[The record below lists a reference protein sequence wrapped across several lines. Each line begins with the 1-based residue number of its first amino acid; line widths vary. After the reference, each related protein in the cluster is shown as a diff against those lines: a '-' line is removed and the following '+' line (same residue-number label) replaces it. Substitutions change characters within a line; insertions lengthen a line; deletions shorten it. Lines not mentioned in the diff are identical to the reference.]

1 MDRSAET
8 MMDGALETQPAT
20 IPAAVGLR
28 GRILCGRMILPLVVA
43 GVSFYFVFR
52 HLDVQAMIAIAGR
65 MHLRYYVAGFALFY
79 LSIVLRGVRWQLLL
93 ANLGLRKSMPDATR
107 VLFLSWFVNCIVPAK
122 LGDLYRCHLVR
133 RRHQFPAAETLGSVA
148 VERIFDLVAAAGLM
162 SLSGLVLFG
171 RTVPDYFWHLVAW
184 SLLLTGVLVGTVI
197 CLSRKGDR
205 LEVYLPARWVA
216 PFRGFCEG
224 LAGSG
229 KRIPLI
235 VGMTALV
242 WALEAARLFCT
253 TRAVG
258 LSIPTSAV
266 IFAALAASLLT
277 TLPITVAGLGV
288 VEGAIVA
295 MLLLLNVDQPTA
307 TFVALLDRSV
317 SYWSIL
323 VVGLPLF
330 LFAPE
335 R

>member
-1 MDRSAET
+1 
-8 MMDGALETQPAT
+8 
-20 IPAAVGLR
+20 
-28 GRILCGRMILPLVVA
+28 
-43 GVSFYFVFR
+43 
-52 HLDVQAMIAIAGR
+52 
-65 MHLRYYVAGFALFY
+65 
-79 LSIVLRGVRWQLLL
+79 
-93 ANLGLRKSMPDATR
+93 
-107 VLFLSWFVNCIVPAK
+107 
-122 LGDLYRCHLVR
+122 
-133 RRHQFPAAETLGSVA
+133 VA
-148 VERIFDLVAAAGLM
+148 VERICDLVAVAALM
-162 SLSGLVLFG
+162 SLSGFVLFG
-171 RTVPDYFWHLVAW
+171 RALPDYFWHLVTW
-184 SLLLTGVLVGTVI
+184 SLLLAGVLVGTVI
-197 CLSRKGDR
+197 CLSRKGGR
-205 LEVYLPARWVA
+205 LEAYLPERWVT

-242 WALEAARLFCT
+242 WVLEATRLFCVT
-253 TRAVG
+253 QAVG
-258 LSIPTSAV
+258 LSIPAWGV